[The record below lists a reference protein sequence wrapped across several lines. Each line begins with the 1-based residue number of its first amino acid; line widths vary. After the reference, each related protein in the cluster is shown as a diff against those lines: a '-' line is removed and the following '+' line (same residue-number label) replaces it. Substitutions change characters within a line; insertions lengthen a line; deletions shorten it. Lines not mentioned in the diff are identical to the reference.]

1 MHVFRYTLHLQL
13 LRDYHHH
20 LYQALLSWST
30 TQFHW
35 HLGTRSVSLM
45 FSGEVGMIMNLLNA
59 LELMELSFDDEG
71 PEEDPE
77 EDLEED

>member
-1 MHVFRYTLHLQL
+1 
-13 LRDYHHH
+13 
-20 LYQALLSWST
+20 
-30 TQFHW
+30 
-35 HLGTRSVSLM
+35 M